1 MIRRPP
7 RSTRTDTLFPYTT
20 LFRSFGK
27 GAATVAGAFGKAV
40 EIQSRFKDVDL
51 AIVNSFAPG
60 LNIGGRATGSL
71 DFSQPAGSSFPQA
84 DARLNIAGFTRTSL
98 SAVSQP
104 VDISVAGHLLPS
116 GGDIGAVLRRNNV
129 VIGRVKASLD
139 RKSVV

>member
-1 MIRRPP
+1 MRI
-7 RSTRTDTLFPYTT
+7 SDWSSDVCSSDL
-20 LFRSFGK
+20 K

-116 GGDIGAVLRRNNV
+116 GGDIGAVRAEEHTSELQ
-129 VIGRVKASLD
+129 SLM
-139 RKSVV
+139 RISYAVFS

>member
-7 RSTRTDTLFPYTT
+7 RSTRTDTLVPYTT
-20 LFRSFGK
+20 LFRS
-27 GAATVAGAFGKAV
+27 
-40 EIQSRFKDVDL
+40 

-60 LNIGGRATGSL
+60 LNMGGRATGSL

-116 GGDIGAVLRRNNV
+116 GGDIGPVLRRTNV
-129 VIGRVKASLD
+129 VLGRVNASLSPLPPGSGRWMERLMGD
-139 RKSVV
+139 PLSGGTCYNGPERTE

>member
-1 MIRRPP
+1 MPGADGYRLQPTVI
-7 RSTRTDTLFPYTT
+7 T
-20 LFRSFGK
+20 FGK

-71 DFSQPAGSSFPQA
+71 DFSQPVGCSFPQA
-84 DARLNIAGFTRTSL
+84 AERLNIAGFTLTRL

-104 VDISVAGHLLPS
+104 FDISVA
-116 GGDIGAVLRRNNV
+116 AVLLFFGGALCYVFRLHQVRRDMHTD
-129 VIGRVKASLD
+129 G
-139 RKSVV
+139 